1 MSASKRATL
10 IGKLNTALKKHYKPL
25 PTQPARPLLEHVL
38 YASLLEDAPAELADE
53 GMAKCEQEFYDWNEV
68 RVTTVT
74 ELAQVLSRLPE
85 PLVAARRLKSNL
97 QAIFEEFYTFDL
109 DHLKKENLGKAVNK
123 FEKMPGMT
131 PFVLSYTV
139 QHGLG
144 GHSIPVDYS
153 AMVIMLSTEIASQP
167 EASSGKVPGLERA
180 IPKSKGVE
188 FSGLLH
194 QAAVALNKN
203 LKDKAARAF
212 IDAVS
217 KGSSQRLD
225 EWLASKKAAKKRVL
239 ERKVEEKAAAKAAAE
254 AAALAAIE
262 AAKNPPKKKK
272 AKEPARKEVPAAE
285 AAAKETAKAAA
296 KKAAADKAADKA
308 AKKSTP
314 APVKKAVPAKK
325 AAAKSASAKKPS
337 KKAAKKT
344 TPAKKATTAK
354 KAAPSK
360 KADKKT
366 SKKKPAPAKKATK
379 KATPAKKAAPA
390 KKATPA
396 KKVSKKATPAKKTSK
411 KSAKKTSKKVTATK
425 KAAPAKKKTAAKK
438 TASKAKPA
446 KKTSS
451 KKSTNR
457 KLTKRKPR

>member
-1 MSASKRATL
+1 MSATKRATL

-38 YASLLEDAPAELADE
+38 YASLLEDTPADLADE

-85 PLVAARRLKSNL
+85 PVVAARRLKSNL

-139 QHGLG
+139 QQGLG
-144 GHSIPVDYS
+144 GHSIPIDYS
-153 AMVIMLSTEIASQP
+153 AMVIMLCTEIASQQ
-167 EASSGKVPGLERA
+167 EANSGKVPGLERA
-180 IPKSKGVE
+180 IPKSKGSE

-203 LKDKAARAF
+203 VKDKSARAF

-225 EWLASKKAAKKRVL
+225 EWLASKKAAKKRVVK
-239 ERKVEEKAAAKAAAE
+239 RKIEEKAAAKLAAE
-254 AAALAAIE
+254 AAERAAIE

-272 AKEPARKEVPAAE
+272 VKEPVKELPAAE

-296 KKAAADKAADKA
+296 KKAAASKATKKKAATKKVEP
-308 AKKSTP
+308 AKK
-314 APVKKAVPAKK
+314 PVKKKAESKSDVTKKATKKPAVKKAKASKKVSKKVTPAKK
-325 AAAKSASAKKPS
+325 AA
-337 KKAAKKT
+337 T
-344 TPAKKATTAK
+344 RKATTAK
-354 KAAPSK
+354 KS
-360 KADKKT
+360 
-366 SKKKPAPAKKATK
+366 
-379 KATPAKKAAPA
+379 PA
-390 KKATPA
+390 KKATP
-396 KKVSKKATPAKKTSK
+396 
-411 KSAKKTSKKVTATK
+411 TK
-425 KAAPAKKKTAAKK
+425 KAASKKAVSKKTAKKAATKKTTKKKAVTKKTTKKKAVTKKTTSKKTSTAKKKTAAKK
-438 TASKAKPA
+438 TGPA
-446 KKTSS
+446 KKASS
-451 KKSTNR
+451 KKSSNR

>member
-1 MSASKRATL
+1 MSATKRATL

-38 YASLLEDAPAELADE
+38 YASLLEDTPADLADE

-85 PLVAARRLKSNL
+85 PVVAARRLKSNL

-123 FEKMPGMT
+123 FQKMPGMT

-139 QHGLG
+139 QQGLG
-144 GHSIPVDYS
+144 GHSIPIDYS
-153 AMVIMLSTEIASQP
+153 AMVIMLCTEIASQQ
-167 EASSGKVPGLERA
+167 EANSGKVPGLERA
-180 IPKSKGVE
+180 IPKSKGSE

-203 LKDKAARAF
+203 VKDKSARAF

-217 KGSSQRLD
+217 KGSSKRLD
-225 EWLASKKAAKKRVL
+225 EWLASKKAAKKRVVK
-239 ERKVEEKAAAKAAAE
+239 RKIEEKAAAKLAAE
-254 AAALAAIE
+254 AAERAAIE

-272 AKEPARKEVPAAE
+272 VKEPVKELPAAE

-296 KKAAADKAADKA
+296 KKAAASKATKKKAATKKVEP
-308 AKKSTP
+308 AKK
-314 APVKKAVPAKK
+314 PVKKKAESKSDVTKKATKKTAVKKAKASKKVSKKVTPAKK
-325 AAAKSASAKKPS
+325 AA
-337 KKAAKKT
+337 T
-344 TPAKKATTAK
+344 RKATTAK
-354 KAAPSK
+354 KS
-360 KADKKT
+360 
-366 SKKKPAPAKKATK
+366 
-379 KATPAKKAAPA
+379 PA
-390 KKATPA
+390 KKATPT
-396 KKVSKKATPAKKTSK
+396 KKAASKKAVSKKAVSKKTAKKAATKKTTKKKAVTKKTTSKKTS
-411 KSAKKTSKKVTATK
+411 T
-425 KAAPAKKKTAAKK
+425 AKKKTAAKK
-438 TASKAKPA
+438 TVPA
-446 KKTSS
+446 KKASS
-451 KKSTNR
+451 KKSSNR

>member
-1 MSASKRATL
+1 MSATKRATL

-38 YASLLEDAPAELADE
+38 YASLLEDTPADLADE

-85 PLVAARRLKSNL
+85 PVVAARRLKSNL

-123 FEKMPGMT
+123 FQKMPGMT

-139 QHGLG
+139 QQGLG
-144 GHSIPVDYS
+144 GHSIPIDYS
-153 AMVIMLSTEIASQP
+153 AMVIMLCTEIASQQ
-167 EASSGKVPGLERA
+167 EANSGKVPGLERA
-180 IPKSKGVE
+180 IPKSKGSE

-203 LKDKAARAF
+203 VKDKSARAF

-217 KGSSQRLD
+217 KGSSKRLD
-225 EWLASKKAAKKRVL
+225 EWLASKKAAKKRVVK
-239 ERKVEEKAAAKAAAE
+239 RKIEEKAAAKLAAE
-254 AAALAAIE
+254 AAERAAIE

-272 AKEPARKEVPAAE
+272 VKEPVKELPAAE

-296 KKAAADKAADKA
+296 KKAAASKATKKKAATKKVEP
-308 AKKSTP
+308 AKK
-314 APVKKAVPAKK
+314 PVKKKAESKSDVTKKATKKPAVKKAKASKKVSKKVTPAKK
-325 AAAKSASAKKPS
+325 AA
-337 KKAAKKT
+337 T
-344 TPAKKATTAK
+344 RKATTAK
-354 KAAPSK
+354 KS
-360 KADKKT
+360 
-366 SKKKPAPAKKATK
+366 
-379 KATPAKKAAPA
+379 PA
-390 KKATPA
+390 KKATPT
-396 KKVSKKATPAKKTSK
+396 KKAASKKAVSKKAVSKKTAKKAATKKTTKKKAVTKKTTSKKTS
-411 KSAKKTSKKVTATK
+411 T
-425 KAAPAKKKTAAKK
+425 AKKKTAAKK
-438 TASKAKPA
+438 TVPA
-446 KKTSS
+446 KKASS
-451 KKSTNR
+451 KKSSNR

>member
-1 MSASKRATL
+1 MSATKRATL

-38 YASLLEDAPAELADE
+38 YASLLEDTPADLADE

-85 PLVAARRLKSNL
+85 PVVAARRLKSNL

-139 QHGLG
+139 QQGLG
-144 GHSIPVDYS
+144 GHSIPIDYS
-153 AMVIMLSTEIASQP
+153 AMVIMLCTEIASQQ
-167 EASSGKVPGLERA
+167 EANSGKVPGLERA
-180 IPKSKGVE
+180 IPKSKGSE

-203 LKDKAARAF
+203 VKDKSARAF

-217 KGSSQRLD
+217 KGSSKRLD
-225 EWLASKKAAKKRVL
+225 EWLASKKAAKKRVVK
-239 ERKVEEKAAAKAAAE
+239 RKIEEKAAAKLAAE
-254 AAALAAIE
+254 AAERAAIE

-272 AKEPARKEVPAAE
+272 VKEPVKELPAAE

-296 KKAAADKAADKA
+296 KKAAASKATKKKAATKKVEP
-308 AKKSTP
+308 AKK
-314 APVKKAVPAKK
+314 PVKKKAESKSDVTKKATKKPAVKKAKASKKVSKKVTPAKK
-325 AAAKSASAKKPS
+325 AA
-337 KKAAKKT
+337 T
-344 TPAKKATTAK
+344 RKATTAK
-354 KAAPSK
+354 KS
-360 KADKKT
+360 
-366 SKKKPAPAKKATK
+366 
-379 KATPAKKAAPA
+379 PA
-390 KKATPA
+390 KKATPT
-396 KKVSKKATPAKKTSK
+396 KKAASKKAVSKKAVSKKTAKKAATKKTTKKKAVTKKTTSKKTS
-411 KSAKKTSKKVTATK
+411 T
-425 KAAPAKKKTAAKK
+425 AKKKTAAKK
-438 TASKAKPA
+438 TGPA
-446 KKTSS
+446 KKASS
-451 KKSTNR
+451 KKSSNR

>member
-38 YASLLEDAPAELADE
+38 YASLLEDTPADLADE

-85 PLVAARRLKSNL
+85 PVVAARRLKSNL

-153 AMVIMLSTEIASQP
+153 AMVIMLCTEVASQQ
-167 EASSGKVPGLERA
+167 EAMSGKVPGLERA
-180 IPKSKGVE
+180 IPKSKGIE

-203 LKDKAARAF
+203 LKDKASRAF

-217 KGSSQRLD
+217 KGSSSRLD
-225 EWLASKKAAKKRVL
+225 EWLSNKKAAKKRVL
-239 ERKVEEKAAAKAAAE
+239 KRKVEEKAAAKAAAE

-272 AKEPARKEVPAAE
+272 AKDPVRKEVPAAE

-296 KKAAADKAADKA
+296 KKAAASKA
-308 AKKSTP
+308 AKKKSP

-325 AAAKSASAKKPS
+325 
-337 KKAAKKT
+337 KA
-344 TPAKKATTAK
+344 PAK

-360 KADKKT
+360 KAAKKT
-366 SKKKPAPAKKATK
+366 SKKKPAPAKKTTK
-379 KATPAKKAAPA
+379 KTSAAKKSASS
-390 KKATPA
+390 
-396 KKVSKKATPAKKTSK
+396 KKVSKKTAPVKK
-411 KSAKKTSKKVTATK
+411 ATK
-425 KAAPAKKKTAAKK
+425 KAATKKAATKKTATKQTKK
-438 TASKAKPA
+438 
-446 KKTSS
+446 
-451 KKSTNR
+451 
-457 KLTKRKPR
+457 

>member
-1 MSASKRATL
+1 MSATKRATL

-38 YASLLEDAPAELADE
+38 YASLLEDTPADLADE

-85 PLVAARRLKSNL
+85 PVVAARRLKSNL

-139 QHGLG
+139 QQGLG
-144 GHSIPVDYS
+144 GHSIPIDYS
-153 AMVIMLSTEIASQP
+153 AMVIMLCTEIASQQ
-167 EASSGKVPGLERA
+167 EANSGKVPGLERA
-180 IPKSKGVE
+180 IPKSKGSE

-203 LKDKAARAF
+203 VKDKSARAF

-225 EWLASKKAAKKRVL
+225 EWLASKKAAKKRVVK
-239 ERKVEEKAAAKAAAE
+239 RKIEEKAAAKLAAE
-254 AAALAAIE
+254 AAERAAIE

-272 AKEPARKEVPAAE
+272 VKEPVKELPAAE

-296 KKAAADKAADKA
+296 KKAAASKATKKKAATKKVEP
-308 AKKSTP
+308 AKK
-314 APVKKAVPAKK
+314 PVKKKAESKSGVTKKATKKPAVKKAKASKKVSKKVTPAKK
-325 AAAKSASAKKPS
+325 AA
-337 KKAAKKT
+337 T
-344 TPAKKATTAK
+344 RKATTAK
-354 KAAPSK
+354 KS
-360 KADKKT
+360 
-366 SKKKPAPAKKATK
+366 
-379 KATPAKKAAPA
+379 PA
-390 KKATPA
+390 KKATPT
-396 KKVSKKATPAKKTSK
+396 KKAASKKAVSKKAVSKKAASKKTAKKAATKKTTKKKAVTKKTTSKKTS
-411 KSAKKTSKKVTATK
+411 T
-425 KAAPAKKKTAAKK
+425 AKKKTAAKK
-438 TASKAKPA
+438 TGPA
-446 KKTSS
+446 KKASS
-451 KKSTNR
+451 KKSSNR

>member
-1 MSASKRATL
+1 MSATKRATL

-38 YASLLEDAPAELADE
+38 YASLLEDTPADLADE

-85 PLVAARRLKSNL
+85 PVVAARRLKSNL

-139 QHGLG
+139 QQGLG
-144 GHSIPVDYS
+144 GHSIPIDYS
-153 AMVIMLSTEIASQP
+153 AMVIMLCTEIASQQ
-167 EASSGKVPGLERA
+167 EANSGKVPGLERA
-180 IPKSKGVE
+180 IPKSKGSE

-203 LKDKAARAF
+203 VKDKSARAF

-217 KGSSQRLD
+217 KGSSKRLD
-225 EWLASKKAAKKRVL
+225 EWLASKKAAKKRVVK
-239 ERKVEEKAAAKAAAE
+239 RKIEEKAAAKLAAE
-254 AAALAAIE
+254 AAERAAIE

-272 AKEPARKEVPAAE
+272 VKEPVKELPAAE

-296 KKAAADKAADKA
+296 KKAAASKATKKKAATKKVEP
-308 AKKSTP
+308 AKKP
-314 APVKKAVPAKK
+314 AKKKAESKSDVTKKATKKPAVKKAKASKKASKKVTPAKK
-325 AAAKSASAKKPS
+325 AA
-337 KKAAKKT
+337 T
-344 TPAKKATTAK
+344 RKATTAK
-354 KAAPSK
+354 KS
-360 KADKKT
+360 
-366 SKKKPAPAKKATK
+366 
-379 KATPAKKAAPA
+379 PA
-390 KKATPA
+390 KKATP
-396 KKVSKKATPAKKTSK
+396 
-411 KSAKKTSKKVTATK
+411 TK
-425 KAAPAKKKTAAKK
+425 KAASKKAVSKKTAKKTAKKAATKKTTKKKAVTKKTTSKKTSTAKKKTVAKK
-438 TASKAKPA
+438 TGPA
-446 KKTSS
+446 KKASS
-451 KKSTNR
+451 KKSSNR

>member
-212 IDAVS
+212 IDAVN

-225 EWLASKKAAKKRVL
+225 GWLASKKAAKKRVL
-239 ERKVEEKAAAKAAAE
+239 ERKVEEKVAAKAAAE

-296 KKAAADKAADKA
+296 KKAAADRA
-308 AKKSTP
+308 AKKSAP

-325 AAAKSASAKKPS
+325 TAAKNTSAKTPAKKAS
-337 KKAAKKT
+337 KKTTPAKKATPAKKT
-344 TPAKKATTAK
+344 TPAKKATPAK
-354 KAAPSK
+354 QAAPSK
-360 KADKKT
+360 KAAKKN
-366 SKKKPAPAKKATK
+366 SKKKPAPAKKAT
-379 KATPAKKAAPA
+379 

-411 KSAKKTSKKVTATK
+411 KAAKKTSKKVAATK
-425 KAAPAKKKTAAKK
+425 KASPAKKKTAAKK

>member
-1 MSASKRATL
+1 MSATKRATL

-38 YASLLEDAPAELADE
+38 YASLLEDTPADLADE

-85 PLVAARRLKSNL
+85 PVVAARRLKSNL

-139 QHGLG
+139 QQGLG
-144 GHSIPVDYS
+144 GHSIPIDYS
-153 AMVIMLSTEIASQP
+153 AMVIMLCTEIASQQ
-167 EASSGKVPGLERA
+167 EANSGKVPGLERA
-180 IPKSKGVE
+180 IPKSKGSE

-203 LKDKAARAF
+203 VKDKSARAF

-217 KGSSQRLD
+217 KGSSKRLD
-225 EWLASKKAAKKRVL
+225 EWLASKKAAKKRVVK
-239 ERKVEEKAAAKAAAE
+239 RKIEEKAAAKLAAE
-254 AAALAAIE
+254 AAERAAIE

-272 AKEPARKEVPAAE
+272 VKEPVKELPAAE

-296 KKAAADKAADKA
+296 KKAAASKATKKKAATKKVEP
-308 AKKSTP
+308 AKK
-314 APVKKAVPAKK
+314 PVKKKAESKSDVTKKATKKPAVKKAKASKKVSKKVTPAKK
-325 AAAKSASAKKPS
+325 AA
-337 KKAAKKT
+337 T
-344 TPAKKATTAK
+344 RKATTAK
-354 KAAPSK
+354 KS
-360 KADKKT
+360 
-366 SKKKPAPAKKATK
+366 
-379 KATPAKKAAPA
+379 PA
-390 KKATPA
+390 KKATPT
-396 KKVSKKATPAKKTSK
+396 KKAASKKAVSKKAVSKKTAKKAATKKTTKKKAVTKKTTSKKTS
-411 KSAKKTSKKVTATK
+411 T
-425 KAAPAKKKTAAKK
+425 AKKKTAAKK
-438 TASKAKPA
+438 TVPA
-446 KKTSS
+446 KKASS
-451 KKSTNR
+451 KKSSNR

>member
-1 MSASKRATL
+1 MSASTSKRATL

-74 ELAQVLSRLPE
+74 ELAQVLSRLPD

-167 EASSGKVPGLERA
+167 EALSGKVPGLERA

-203 LKDKAARAF
+203 LKDKAARTF
-212 IDAVS
+212 IDAVN
-217 KGSSQRLD
+217 KGSSKRLD
-225 EWLASKKAAKKRVL
+225 EWVASKKAAKKRVL
-239 ERKVEEKAAAKAAAE
+239 ERKAEEQEAAKAAAE

-272 AKEPARKEVPAAE
+272 AKESAKNEVPAAE

-296 KKAAADKAADKA
+296 KKAAAKKAAAEKA
-308 AKKSTP
+308 AKKSDA
-314 APVKKAVPAKK
+314 APVKKAATTKKTAAKSTAAKSTAAKKPAKKTTKKTPPAKK
-325 AAAKSASAKKPS
+325 AAPT
-337 KKAAKKT
+337 KKAA
-344 TPAKKATTAK
+344 
-354 KAAPSK
+354 
-360 KADKKT
+360 KKT

-379 KATPAKKAAPA
+379 KAVPAKKVSKKAAPA
-390 KKATPA
+390 KKA
-396 KKVSKKATPAKKTSK
+396 
-411 KSAKKTSKKVTATK
+411 AKKTSKKVAKKASKKVAKKASKKVAATK
-425 KAAPAKKKTAAKK
+425 KK
-438 TASKAKPA
+438 TASKKAPSKAKAA

>member
-1 MSASKRATL
+1 MSATKRATL

-38 YASLLEDAPAELADE
+38 YASLLEDTPADLADE

-85 PLVAARRLKSNL
+85 PVVAARRLKSNL

-139 QHGLG
+139 QQGLG
-144 GHSIPVDYS
+144 GHSIPIDYS
-153 AMVIMLSTEIASQP
+153 AMVIMLCTEIASQQ
-167 EASSGKVPGLERA
+167 EANSGKVPGLERA
-180 IPKSKGVE
+180 IPKSKGSE

-203 LKDKAARAF
+203 VKDKSARAF

-217 KGSSQRLD
+217 KGSSKRLD
-225 EWLASKKAAKKRVL
+225 EWLASKKAAKKRVVK
-239 ERKVEEKAAAKAAAE
+239 RKIEEKAAAKLAAE
-254 AAALAAIE
+254 AAERAAIE

-272 AKEPARKEVPAAE
+272 VKEPVKELPAAE

-296 KKAAADKAADKA
+296 KKAAASKATKKKAATKKVEP
-308 AKKSTP
+308 AKK
-314 APVKKAVPAKK
+314 PVKKKAESKSDVTKKATKKPAVKKAKASKKVSKKVTPAKK
-325 AAAKSASAKKPS
+325 AA
-337 KKAAKKT
+337 T
-344 TPAKKATTAK
+344 RKATTAK
-354 KAAPSK
+354 KS
-360 KADKKT
+360 
-366 SKKKPAPAKKATK
+366 
-379 KATPAKKAAPA
+379 PA
-390 KKATPA
+390 KKATP
-396 KKVSKKATPAKKTSK
+396 
-411 KSAKKTSKKVTATK
+411 TK
-425 KAAPAKKKTAAKK
+425 KAASKKAVSKKTAKKAATKKTTKKKAVTKKTTSKKTSTAKKKTAAKK
-438 TASKAKPA
+438 TVPA
-446 KKTSS
+446 KKASS
-451 KKSTNR
+451 KKSSNR